1 MALLESLSLQQAIT
15 ALETL
20 LHACRK
26 EADGAV
32 RVISTD
38 ALATC

>member
-1 MALLESLSLQQAIT
+1 MALLECLSLQQAIA
-15 ALETL
+15 ALETP
-20 LHACRK
+20 LHACCI